1 MNRIAS
7 VVVLALLWVVLPGC
21 AEPPA
26 LSDDLMDGWQ
36 GHAWGEGQSDVLQAL
51 GLEDAES
58 RTIASGATLV
68 ATGKQRLLGGTPVGV
83 DLIFV
88 KDKLVGVALSALL
101 DSDVQ
106 EATAGM
112 DALFGAEGEDN
123 VWQKGGVTG
132 EMVGEG
138 DAFVIMIRKLGV
150 LIEASDDLQRTRE
163 KMDALRDKL
172 GVEPGD
178 GQAGGDE

>member
-1 MNRIAS
+1 MTRFACF
-7 VVVLALLWVVLPGC
+7 VVLALLCLVLPGC

-26 LSDDLMDGWQ
+26 LSGDLMDGWQ
-36 GHAWGEGQSDVLQAL
+36 GHAWGAERGDVLEAL
-51 GLEDAES
+51 GLEGAES

-68 ATGKQRLLGGTPVGV
+68 ATGKERLLGGTPVGV
-83 DLIFV
+83 DLIFA
-88 KDKLVGVALSALL
+88 KDKLIGVALSALL

-106 EATAGM
+106 DATAGM
-112 DALFGAEGEDN
+112 DELFGAEGVDN

-150 LIEASDDLQRTRE
+150 LIEPSEALERSRE
-163 KMDALRDKL
+163 KMDELREKL
-172 GVEPGD
+172 EIEPGD
-178 GQAGGDE
+178 GDAGGA